1 MGEDI
6 QIVRVPR
13 QAKKKLSF
21 AFFEFSSEAKCEEA
35 KIALG
40 TNKSIYVDYVGTK
53 SKNGGKQKEQRGGK
67 GKNKQQ
73 INPTRLFITGLF
85 EGMTEEKLKQLF
97 PKCSSANIPKGSVRK
112 GTVYGFVQFN
122 NPSDAKSAFDA
133 AKKLT
138 VQTNEGKGGQHI
150 TVLYANRNKI
160 KKRSQLTKWQR
171 KKVKSLSQRK
181 RKLTQTTS

>member
-1 MGEDI
+1 MNL
-6 QIVRVPR
+6 QV
-13 QAKKKLSF
+13 
-21 AFFEFSSEAKCEEA
+21 
-35 KIALG
+35 ALG

-67 GKNKQQ
+67 GKNKEQ

-97 PKCSSANIPKGSVRK
+97 PKCNQANIPKGSVRK

-138 VQTNEGKGGQHI
+138 IQTNEGKGGQHI
-150 TVLYANRNKI
+150 TVLYAKSKQDKGNKSTD
-160 KKRSQLTKWQR
+160 KTAGKFQQ
-171 KKVKSLSQRK
+171 Q
-181 RKLTQTTS
+181 

>member
-1 MGEDI
+1 M
-6 QIVRVPR
+6 
-13 QAKKKLSF
+13 
-21 AFFEFSSEAKCEEA
+21 
-35 KIALG
+35 G
-40 TNKSIYVDYVGTK
+40 TNKGIYVDYVRTK

-97 PKCSSANIPKGSVRK
+97 PKCNQANIPKGSVRK

-138 VQTNEGKGGQHI
+138 IQTNEGKGGQHI
-150 TVLYANRNKI
+150 TVLYAKSKQDKE
-160 KKRSQLTKWQR
+160 KKSTD
-171 KKVKSLSQRK
+171 KVAGKF
-181 RKLTQTTS
+181 